1 MRHDAN
7 ICMRVVNHFTKKKI
21 PILTVHDSMIIRYDQ
36 TEALRMAM
44 RDSFRKEFTK
54 IDFEPNLDSTEIGE
68 DELKHLEPSER
79 FTKLKQNK
87 LTNKESKQIEKLFK
101 EID

>member
-1 MRHDAN
+1 
-7 ICMRVVNHFTKKKI
+7 MRVVNHFTEKEI

-36 TEALRMAM
+36 TEALRKAM
-44 RDSFRKEFTK
+44 RDSFRNEFTK

-79 FTKLKQNK
+79 FTKLKQTKRSDGYKGRFERFVEWKARNR
-87 LTNKESKQIEKLFK
+87 I
-101 EID
+101 